1 MNSEAKQCTDNAV
14 NCSSITKYCALR
26 SLPNKSLYYM
36 HSLNVA
42 VACCRN
48 AVQWILANYD
58 LDVDYRVL
66 MAQCTILSVQTWWL
80 IVTSIQGIDM
90 LKIKIGESLS
100 LTNAA

>member
-1 MNSEAKQCTDNAV
+1 
-14 NCSSITKYCALR
+14 
-26 SLPNKSLYYM
+26 M

-48 AVQWILANYD
+48 AVQWISANYD